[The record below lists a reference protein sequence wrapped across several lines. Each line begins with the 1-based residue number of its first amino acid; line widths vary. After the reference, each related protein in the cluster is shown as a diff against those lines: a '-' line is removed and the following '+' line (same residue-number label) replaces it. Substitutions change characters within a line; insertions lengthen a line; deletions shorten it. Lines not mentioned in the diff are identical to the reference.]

1 MILSEIRRLPH
12 RLFVMTPAGT
22 QQPAAVNIV
31 SYIQDGRKGIF
42 RGSGRRSDLFY
53 NSSAADSKSPSSA
66 ATIAGMA
73 MRTP

>member
-31 SYIQDGRKGIF
+31 SYIQNGRKGIF
-42 RGSGRRSDLFY
+42 PGKRPKKRFILQ
-53 NSSAADSKSPSSA
+53 
-66 ATIAGMA
+66 
-73 MRTP
+73 